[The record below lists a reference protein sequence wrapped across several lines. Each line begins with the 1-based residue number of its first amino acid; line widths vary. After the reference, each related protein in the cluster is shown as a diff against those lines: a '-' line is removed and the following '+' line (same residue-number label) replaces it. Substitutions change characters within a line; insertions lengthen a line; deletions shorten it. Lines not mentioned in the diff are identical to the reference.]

1 MSATAYMTLT
11 RHRLPAET
19 VVLEL
24 KMLSSS
30 SSVVSG
36 GAMVLTVDGVDGVEV
51 RSVALLLVVGDSVVG
66 VFLTVKLRD

>member
-1 MSATAYMTLT
+1 MTLT

-36 GAMVLTVDGVDGVEV
+36 GAMVLTVDGVEV

>member
-1 MSATAYMTLT
+1 MTLT

-36 GAMVLTVDGVDGVEV
+36 GAMVLTVLTVDGVEV

>member
-1 MSATAYMTLT
+1 MTLT

-51 RSVALLLVVGDSVVG
+51 RSVELLLVVGDSVVG

>member
-1 MSATAYMTLT
+1 MTLT

>member
-1 MSATAYMTLT
+1 MTLT

-36 GAMVLTVDGVDGVEV
+36 GAMVLTVDGVDGVDGVEV
-51 RSVALLLVVGDSVVG
+51 RSVELLLVVGDSVVG